1 MLCSTNCTCGLDPG
15 MYLPLFASTGLSR
28 QQDKKNEDMPQKNS
42 IHANNAFFN
51 FFVFILVIPY

>member
-1 MLCSTNCTCGLDPG
+1 MLRSTNRTCGLDPG

-42 IHANNAFFN
+42 IHANSAFFN
-51 FFVFILVIPY
+51 IFVFMPVFPF